1 MEKKRMIKISRYYLM
16 FMLVACTG
24 ASIWQL
30 CLPQIGEV
38 FTDWGMSVGW
48 QREISL
54 WNIAIIVSIVIALRS
69 DNTEMIKILVIQSVI
84 LCWLLGIN
92 HFISLLMNFSLK
104 YLIHILGIFE
114 VMLVGGVWGT
124 YILFKYFIQLKGI
137 SIEHMN

>member
-1 MEKKRMIKISRYYLM
+1 MEKKRMKKISRYYLM

-38 FTDWGMSVGW
+38 FTDWGMSVDW

-114 VMLVGGVWGT
+114 VMLAGGVLGA
-124 YILFKYFIQLKGI
+124 YILLKYYIQQK
-137 SIEHMN
+137 

>member
-38 FTDWGMSVGW
+38 FTDWGMSVDW

-114 VMLVGGVWGT
+114 VMLAGGVWGA
-124 YILFKYFIQLKGI
+124 YILLKYYIQQK
-137 SIEHMN
+137 

>member
-30 CLPQIGEV
+30 CLPQIGEA

-69 DNTEMIKILVIQSVI
+69 NNTEMIKILVIQSVI

-92 HFISLLMNFSLK
+92 HLISLLMNFHFLNI
-104 YLIHILGIFE
+104 LISHIRNI
-114 VMLVGGVWGT
+114 
-124 YILFKYFIQLKGI
+124 
-137 SIEHMN
+137 

>member
-1 MEKKRMIKISRYYLM
+1 MEKKRMKKISRYYLM

-38 FTDWGMSVGW
+38 FTDWGMSVDW

-114 VMLVGGVWGT
+114 VMLAGCVWGA
-124 YILFKYFIQLKGI
+124 YILLKYYIQQK
-137 SIEHMN
+137 

>member
-1 MEKKRMIKISRYYLM
+1 M

-30 CLPQIGEV
+30 YLPQIGEA
-38 FTDWGMSVGW
+38 FTDWGISVGW

-69 DNTEMIKILVIQSVI
+69 NNTEMIKILVIQSVI

-124 YILFKYFIQLKGI
+124 YILFKYFIQQKGI

>member
-30 CLPQIGEV
+30 CLPQIGEAY
-38 FTDWGMSVGW
+38 TDWGMSVGW

-54 WNIAIIVSIVIALRS
+54 WNIAIIVSIVIAIRS

-114 VMLVGGVWGT
+114 VMLVGGVWGLSL
-124 YILFKYFIQLKGI
+124 IHI
-137 SIEHMN
+137 

>member
-1 MEKKRMIKISRYYLM
+1 
-16 FMLVACTG
+16 MLVACTG
-24 ASIWQL
+24 ASIWQF
-30 CLPQIGEV
+30 CLPQLGEI

-54 WNIAIIVSIVIALRS
+54 WNIAIIVLIVVALRS

-114 VMLVGGVWGT
+114 VMLAGGVWGA
-124 YILFKYFIQLKGI
+124 YILLKYYIQQK
-137 SIEHMN
+137 

>member
-1 MEKKRMIKISRYYLM
+1 MEKKRMKKISRYYLM

-38 FTDWGMSVGW
+38 FTDWGMSVDW

-69 DNTEMIKILVIQSVI
+69 NNTEMIKILVIQSVI

-92 HFISLLMNFSLK
+92 HLISLLMNFTFK

-124 YILFKYFIQLKGI
+124 YILFKYFYQQK
-137 SIEHMN
+137 

>member
-1 MEKKRMIKISRYYLM
+1 MEKKRMIKINRYYLM

-124 YILFKYFIQLKGI
+124 YILFKYFYQQK
-137 SIEHMN
+137 

>member
-30 CLPQIGEV
+30 YLPQIGEA
-38 FTDWGMSVGW
+38 FTDWGISVGW

-69 DNTEMIKILVIQSVI
+69 NNTEMIKILVIQSVI
-84 LCWLLGIN
+84 LCWLLGTQSSYFVVN
-92 HFISLLMNFSLK
+92 EFHF
-104 YLIHILGIFE
+104 
-114 VMLVGGVWGT
+114 
-124 YILFKYFIQLKGI
+124 
-137 SIEHMN
+137 

>member
-69 DNTEMIKILVIQSVI
+69 DNTEIIKILVIQSVI

-114 VMLVGGVWGT
+114 VMLAGGVWGA
-124 YILFKYFIQLKGI
+124 YILLKYYIQQK
-137 SIEHMN
+137 

>member
-38 FTDWGMSVGW
+38 FTDWGMSVDW

-69 DNTEMIKILVIQSVI
+69 DNTEMIKILIIQSVI

-92 HFISLLMNFSLK
+92 HLISLLMNFSLN
-104 YLIHILGIFE
+104 YLIHILGVFE
-114 VMLVGGVWGT
+114 VMLIGGVWGT
-124 YILFKYFIQLKGI
+124 YILFKYFYQ
-137 SIEHMN
+137 

>member
-1 MEKKRMIKISRYYLM
+1 M

-30 CLPQIGEV
+30 YLPQIGEA

-69 DNTEMIKILVIQSVI
+69 NNTEMIKILVIQSVI

-124 YILFKYFIQLKGI
+124 YILFKYFIQQKGI

>member
-1 MEKKRMIKISRYYLM
+1 MYW
-16 FMLVACTG
+16 C
-24 ASIWQL
+24 SIWQL

-69 DNTEMIKILVIQSVI
+69 NNTEMIKILVIQSVI

-92 HFISLLMNFSLK
+92 HLISLLMNFTFK

-124 YILFKYFIQLKGI
+124 YILFKYFIQQKGI